1 MRLLLADHQT
11 RRRPVLLPEAMLLR
25 KFEPMGVRSRDP
37 ALGKPRDGSN
47 SRRQLHT
54 RHGAF
59 EEITDRCRSMLV
71 QPDDEK

>member
-1 MRLLLADHQT
+1 
-11 RRRPVLLPEAMLLR
+11 MLLR